1 MKKRRKAKQ
10 HNSVTTFRSL
20 PAVVALAVALLAIGA
35 VSAVSRQ
42 LVAANQASQKASTDA
57 TSKKYITARVA
68 GQDVQIDSQTRQIKP
83 LTPEEAQ
90 QLADKL
96 KVMLNKSTDD
106 LVEAQHEDGSVSMD
120 LKGRFQNV
128 TVARVNEDGT
138 VSQSCVDNPRAAA
151 SFFRIDPKLLGVEG
165 PVNDSTRPAPTTP
178 VKNKVQ

>member
-1 MKKRRKAKQ
+1 MKKRRKAKK
-10 HNSVTTFRSL
+10 HNSVTKLRGL
-20 PAVVALAVALLAIGA
+20 PAVVVAAVALLAIGA

-42 LVAANQASQKASTDA
+42 LVAANQTIQE
-57 TSKKYITARVA
+57 V
-68 GQDVQIDSQTRQIKP
+68 DSQTQQIRP
-83 LTPEEAQ
+83 RTPQEAQ
-90 QLADKL
+90 ELADKL

-106 LVEAQHEDGSVSMD
+106 LVEVQHEDGSVSMD

-165 PVNDSTRPAPTTP
+165 PANDSTKPAPTTP
-178 VKNKVQ
+178 VKNQIQ